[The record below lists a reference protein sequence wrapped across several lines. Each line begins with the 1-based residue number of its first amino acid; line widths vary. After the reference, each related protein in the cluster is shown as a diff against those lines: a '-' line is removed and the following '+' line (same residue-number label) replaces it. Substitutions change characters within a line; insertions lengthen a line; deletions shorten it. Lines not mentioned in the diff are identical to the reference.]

1 MANAMHTDSIVGL
14 PEAESEALLADL
26 FAVLYDDSNIHVHEW
41 TIGDLVVWD
50 NVALHHVRGDLATD
64 EPRTLQRVTI
74 GDFTPGELIDGLADL
89 LAEKHERVSTVD

>member
-26 FAVLYDDSNIHVHEW
+26 FAVLYHDSNIHVHEW
-41 TIGDLVVWD
+41 TVGDLVVWD
-50 NVALHHVRGDLATD
+50 NVALHHARGDLATD